1 MNMQHPTRLTL
12 RPLIG
17 LFAAVKHATNPVLRR
32 ISGVI
37 VDDTHNMFTLADGL
51 RHRQVPKT
59 SVIFELSLPNGESV
73 EVDGKTLVGHPA
85 DRLRRAKKL
94 RW

>member
-1 MNMQHPTRLTL
+1 MQYNRRLAI

-17 LFAAVKHATNPVLRR
+17 LFATVKQSTNPMLRN

-37 VDDTHNMFTLADGL
+37 VDDTHNMLTLTDGL
-51 RHRQVPKT
+51 RHRQIPKT
-59 SVIFELSLPNGESV
+59 SVVFELSLPEGETA
-73 EVDGKTLVGHPA
+73 EIDGMALMGTPA
-85 DRLRRAKKL
+85 ERLRRAKKL